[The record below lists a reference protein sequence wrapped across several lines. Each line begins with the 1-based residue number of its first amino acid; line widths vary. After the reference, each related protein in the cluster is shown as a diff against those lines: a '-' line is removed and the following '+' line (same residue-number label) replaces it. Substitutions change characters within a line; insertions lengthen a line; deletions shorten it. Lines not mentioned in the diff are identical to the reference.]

1 MADMIGSTAIV
12 QRPPHL
18 SRAWQSPWS
27 PRPPAQPTRGIPAR
41 TDHRADTLEP
51 PPSPTPVWPIAIPK
65 PPRRGRIP
73 RPPIPRLP
81 LSVRQRLCGGRSL
94 FFIGLMLVRLGMVT
108 FEAVR
113 KTHDLYQGLV
123 GGTIFVLAVIIAS
136 PERRLR
142 APAIG
147 LFTALF
153 WSYALAGSLEA
164 PTLTTWWALMLVGI
178 VAASLENLYSHT
190 THQIERRQH
199 QPRSASLDALRQQ
212 AVALQLVNVLLV
224 VAPVAYVLALDAEL
238 YGIAGHP
245 LLELIPLAISLPP
258 VVGVGVYAM
267 YALRRVVT
275 LHAEP
280 DEA

>member
-1 MADMIGSTAIV
+1 MIGGSTTT
-12 QRPPHL
+12 QRPA
-18 SRAWQSPWS
+18 SART
-27 PRPPAQPTRGIPAR
+27 PRQHALRQRPRFMPTRALPVEDSHRTGTTIP
-41 TDHRADTLEP
+41 T
-51 PPSPTPVWPIAIPK
+51 PSPTPVWPITIPK
-65 PPRRGRIP
+65 PPRRSRIP
-73 RPPIPRLP
+73 RPPLPRLP
-81 LSVRQRLCGGRSL
+81 LTIRQRLCGGRSL

-108 FEAVR
+108 FEAIR

-123 GGTIFVLAVIIAS
+123 GGVMFVLAVIIAS
-136 PERRLR
+136 PERKLR

-164 PTLTTWWALMLVGI
+164 PTLTTWWALLLVGV
-178 VAASLENLYSHT
+178 VAASIENLY
-190 THQIERRQH
+190 THAALQLGRRQRE
-199 QPRSASLDALRQQ
+199 PRVDSLNALRQH
-212 AVALQLVNVLLV
+212 AVSLQVVNVLLV
-224 VAPVAYVLALDAEL
+224 VAPVVYVLALDAEL
-238 YGIAGHP
+238 YGLAGRP

-267 YALRRVVT
+267 YAMRRVIT